1 MVLQNNL
8 VRAIALVG
16 MMTAAPALAQP
27 SEDANAA
34 VNAWLAAVASGDAGE
49 LQAILAPEFQ
59 IQRADGTGLDKA
71 EYVDG
76 GAANLSSFE
85 ATDLV
90 ATRDGD
96 IMVVRYTLLVSET
109 IDGEPMQATAPRLT
123 VFRWDGERWLVV
135 AHANFARAEQPN

>member
-90 ATRDGD
+90 ATREGD